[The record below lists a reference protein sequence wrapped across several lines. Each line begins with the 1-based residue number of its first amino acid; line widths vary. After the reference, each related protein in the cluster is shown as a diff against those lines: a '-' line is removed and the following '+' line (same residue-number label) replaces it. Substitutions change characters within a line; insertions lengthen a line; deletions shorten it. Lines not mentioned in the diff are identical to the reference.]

1 MSGKH
6 YYYQLQS
13 FLFVHFHQNGRDWKE
28 FEKFL
33 SKSVKPRPESTLTV
47 TRPNTNNSIV
57 QNRSKSHFVGQMSS
71 KNLTEQDRKSSKL
84 NISIERA
91 IQDISSTNNKTSSNA
106 TKQVYTKFWSM
117 PNGLNYDSSSTSSWK
132 AQREQRAQS
141 EIIAKQR
148 NFENEQ
154 SDRLIEKIRRKQKL
168 SV

>member
-1 MSGKH
+1 MIASLTGPDVGPISSEWPYKH
-6 YYYQLQS
+6 SRWQ
-13 FLFVHFHQNGRDWKE
+13 K
-28 FEKFL
+28 K
-33 SKSVKPRPESTLTV
+33 
-47 TRPNTNNSIV
+47 I
-57 QNRSKSHFVGQMSS
+57 
-71 KNLTEQDRKSSKL
+71 
-84 NISIERA
+84 
-91 IQDISSTNNKTSSNA
+91 ISSTSNKTSSNA